1 MVELH
6 GWLTICKCY
15 GDEDELTDDEHK
27 SIQNNNQ
34 SDHLKNCGVT
44 LSYKNGV
51 AYLSVL
57 HCSNHRTEE
66 VDEIIGVFCD
76 AAKAANGSYGIIYM
90 RDDEDKEYFSEFQ
103 VFVFK
108 NGECSKVRDKML
120 SPCIPVIEADIY
132 NKNIQKEE

>member
-15 GDEDELTDDEHK
+15 GDEDELTNDEHK

-57 HCSNHRTEE
+57 HCSNHRTKE

-76 AAKAANGSYGIIYM
+76 AAKAANGSYGIIYL
-90 RDDEDKEYFSEFQ
+90 RDDEET
-103 VFVFK
+103 
-108 NGECSKVRDKML
+108 
-120 SPCIPVIEADIY
+120 
-132 NKNIQKEE
+132 KNISANFRYLFSSTVNAQKSGIKCCHHVYL